1 MHFTIK
7 KLHLKF
13 INFHV
18 IFFFN
23 NISQIRYFH
32 YFELFVKLRV
42 GVLRSVLVMSE
53 TSK

>member
-18 IFFFN
+18 IFFS
-23 NISQIRYFH
+23 IIFH
-32 YFELFVKLRV
+32 KLDTFIILNFLLSL
-42 GVLRSVLVMSE
+42 GLACYE
-53 TSK
+53 AY